1 MSVIKITKITIMIMI
16 MLIII
21 IISSQ
26 VYELAL
32 AVQWFVLD
40 DPIVSIVCFV
50 PVFGVFF
57 MVAKIY

>member
-1 MSVIKITKITIMIMI
+1 